1 MSFLKPPCVYQWAAT
16 VQIGGRGV
24 TSEACEIEQIFLTS
38 KTQELVGFLVITC
51 EVNETYLKRFHVIT
65 YIPFKAITFSSSSS
79 F

>member
-1 MSFLKPPCVYQWAAT
+1 MSFLKPPFVYQWAPT

-24 TSEACEIEQIFLTS
+24 TSEACEVEQIFLTS

-79 F
+79 C